1 MICMIQIFPELFF
14 MDVTCSTN
22 WQNKPLFLMVV
33 KDADG
38 EAHIGNISVLPS
50 EKKWV
55 FNEIY
60 KTMFITLYGKETI
73 MQPSYSYWQR

>member
-1 MICMIQIFPELFF
+1 

-22 WQNKPLFLMVV
+22 QRYRPLFLMVV
-33 KDADG
+33 KDTNG
-38 EAHIGNISVLPS
+38 EAHVGNISVLPS

-60 KTMFITLYGKETI
+60 KTMFITMHDEETK
-73 MQPSYSYWQR
+73 MQPSYSY